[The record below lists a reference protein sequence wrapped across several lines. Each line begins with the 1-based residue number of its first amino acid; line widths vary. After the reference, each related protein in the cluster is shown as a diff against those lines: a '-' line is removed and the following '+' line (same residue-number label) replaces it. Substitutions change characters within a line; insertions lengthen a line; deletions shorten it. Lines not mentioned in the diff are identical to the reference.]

1 MKLNKH
7 YLSITDRQIL
17 DLSTFGYKRKLSIK
31 HPVLSAFLILALIFT
46 VFSASAT
53 QLWNNGDTDGT
64 TLGWGQYSST
74 LDDFYV
80 PGGGWFIN
88 RFETIGIFASPST
101 ITGVEVAI
109 WPHDSTNNE
118 PNGDEVV
125 TLNVTN
131 FEATLTGRTFLEREE
146 IKITVD
152 FDKSYLK
159 GQRYYWIE
167 LTVHDQNGQN
177 FRFLGRRDVSHE
189 PAWAHFGQGAISPS
203 VDAYGTE
210 LDLSYSLY
218 GNRVEGPH
226 GNPGDFTDGSNDG
239 RGVVSGIKQLTSKIP
254 KKTAKFKLPQSKG
267 GRGLDTLGFV
277 APCPSGTF
285 LSPFE
290 MPVYDNNGLFVI
302 DYKTVWFCI
311 PNDLEPAG

>member
-1 MKLNKH
+1 MKPNK
-7 YLSITDRQIL
+7 YCFSITGSHKAIL
-17 DLSTFGYKRKLSIK
+17 PTFVYKKKSTIR
-31 HPVLSAFLILALIFT
+31 HPMLTIFLALAMIFT
-46 VFSASAT
+46 VINANAS
-53 QLWNNGDTDGT
+53 QLLNNGDTDGV

-88 RFETIGIFASPST
+88 RVETIGIFASPST
-101 ITGVEVAI
+101 VTGVEVAI

-125 TLNVTN
+125 TLNVTD

-177 FRFLGRRDVSHE
+177 FRFLARQGVSHE
-189 PAWAHFGQGAISPS
+189 PAWAHFGQGSISPS

-210 LDLSYSLY
+210 LDLSYTLY

-239 RGVVSGIKQLTSKIP
+239 RGVVSGIKKLTSKIP
-254 KKTAKFKLPQSKG
+254 EKVVKFKLQQSKV
-267 GRGLDTLGFV
+267 GRGLDNLGFV
-277 APCPSGTF
+277 APCASGTF
-285 LSPFE
+285 LSPFQ
-290 MPVYDNNGLFVI
+290 MPIYDENGLFVVG
-302 DYKTVWFCI
+302 YKTVWFCI
-311 PNDLEPAG
+311 PNDLEPEG